1 MDVKVKI
8 CGMTNPTDVR
18 VAMAAGAD
26 LLGFI
31 FFPKS
36 PRHVTPERVRDIL
49 AAAGPGQVGVLTV
62 GVFVNE
68 SPQTIAQI
76 LDFCELDLAQLHGEE
91 PPAMLGLE
99 DGSAEASAVNS
110 PAREATGPG
119 DSHQPLPRLGSRQ
132 PVLPLDWQVAD
143 KPGRAGGTGRARGA
157 EEEGQLLVYGRVY
170 KALRPRSPEEA
181 TALARRY
188 ALPPYLRAGG
198 RLPAFLLDAYHPQ
211 RRGGTGKTGD
221 WRLASSLASQ
231 YPLLLA
237 GGLNPTNVAR
247 AVHTVHPWGVDVAS
261 GVEETPGQ
269 KDHAAL
275 RAFVAAAKEM
285 GRTQLQAN
293 SQ

>member
-8 CGMTNPTDVR
+8 CGMTNLADVR
-18 VAMAAGAD
+18 AAMAAGAD

-76 LDFCELDLAQLHGEE
+76 LDFCRLDVAQLHGEE

-99 DGSAEASAVNS
+99 DSSAEALAVN
-110 PAREATGPG
+110 PLAPG
-119 DSHQPLPRLGSRQ
+119 LRQPLSR
-132 PVLPLDWQVAD
+132 
-143 KPGRAGGTGRARGA
+143 PGPGTGRDREPRRADELPADVG
-157 EEEGQLLVYGRVY
+157 EGRSLVYGRAY
-170 KALRPRSPEEA
+170 KALRLNSPEEA

-188 ALPPYLRAGG
+188 ALPPDLRAGG
-198 RLPAFLLDAYHPQ
+198 RLPAFLLDAYHPHQ
-211 RRGGTGKTGD
+211 RGGTGKIGD

-247 AVHTVHPWGVDVAS
+247 AVQTVQPWGVDVAS
-261 GVEETPGQ
+261 GVEESPGQ

-275 RAFVAAAKEM
+275 RAFVAAA
-285 GRTQLQAN
+285 RQLGT
-293 SQ
+293 SRR